1 MLIHLINHSSKELGG
16 AQKILKL
23 LYDDNVEESKIIS
36 FDYIL
41 DKNGQRRSSTLYA
54 FLLFAIELIKNPNNT
69 FIIHHRMFLLPFIL
83 TRRINVIFVC
93 HSIFPNKNYIFS
105 LLSNTKCIAVSPE
118 VKNYLLDLNPKL
130 NVVTISNGVSSN
142 PSENFEHLDNDL
154 FEVGY
159 IGRLG
164 VEKGIDV
171 LLDAFIIFSK
181 QNSHIKTKLHIVGS
195 GELESLLLAKIQ
207 SEQMEGTI
215 VLHGYSETPFTTL
228 KNIDLLVVPSQY
240 EGFGLVFYEALERR
254 HMVLASNIPVFRKK
268 DNDAGVYFFTPNDL
282 IDLVE
287 KITTCYKNQKNWLDN
302 NNTPTKRH
310 DFFTVD
316 EMLSRYKT
324 VLKVHAK

>member
-1 MLIHLINHSSKELGG
+1 MLIHLINHSSHELGG

-23 LYDDNVEESKIIS
+23 LYDDNAEKSKIIS

-41 DKNGQRRSSTLYA
+41 DKNGQRRSSILYA

-69 FIIHHRMFLLPFIL
+69 FIIHHRIFLLPFIFIKKANIVFL
-83 TRRINVIFVC
+83 C
-93 HSIFPNKNYIFS
+93 HNIFPNKNYIFRF
-105 LLSNTKCIAVSPE
+105 LGNTKCIAVSPE
-118 VKNYLLDLNPKL
+118 VKNYLLNLNPKL

-142 PSENFEHLDNDL
+142 PSEIFERLDNDL
-154 FEVGY
+154 FEIGY
-159 IGRLG
+159 IGRLST
-164 VEKGIDV
+164 EKGIDI
-171 LLDAFIIFSK
+171 LLDAFIIFSR
-181 QNSHIKTKLHIVGS
+181 QYSHIKTKLHIVGS
-195 GELESLLLAKIQ
+195 GELELSLLAKIQ
-207 SEQMEGTI
+207 SEQMEGKVI
-215 VLHGYSETPFTTL
+215 LHGYSETPFTVL

-268 DNDAGVYFFTPNDL
+268 DNDVGVYFFTPNDL

-287 KITTCYKNQKNWLDN
+287 KITICYKNQKHWLGN
-302 NNTPTKRH
+302 NSTPAKRH

-324 VLKVHAK
+324 VLEGAC